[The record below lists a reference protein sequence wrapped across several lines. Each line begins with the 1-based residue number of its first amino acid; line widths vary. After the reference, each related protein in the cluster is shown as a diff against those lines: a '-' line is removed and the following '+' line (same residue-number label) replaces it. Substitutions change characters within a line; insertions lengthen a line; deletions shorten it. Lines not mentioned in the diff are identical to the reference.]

1 MFYYERRINM
11 KGYIGVIIG
20 IIILCIVE
28 PIIIFGAGWFGGWIL
43 MKIVGGAVVTGLNTL
58 FGTTRFMPD
67 LIPVV
72 CGVLAVVGSYFKT
85 SVSNNK

>member
-1 MFYYERRINM
+1 M
-11 KGYIGVIIG
+11 KGYIGVISG
-20 IIILCIVE
+20 IIILCIIE

-67 LIPVV
+67 IIPVV
-72 CGVLAVVGSYFKT
+72 CGTLAVIGSYFKT
-85 SVSNNK
+85 TVNNSK

>member
-1 MFYYERRINM
+1 MLYYESRINM

-20 IIILCIVE
+20 IIILCIIE

-58 FGTTRFMPD
+58 FGTTRFMPN

>member
-1 MFYYERRINM
+1 ME
-11 KGYIGVIIG
+11 KGEGCLLVILTAVIF
-20 IIILCIVE
+20 LLS
-28 PIIIFGAGWFGGWIL
+28 PIPTYCLRWLGGWIL
-43 MKIVGGAVVTGLNTL
+43 VKIVGSAVVTGLNTL

-85 SVSNNK
+85 SVGASKN

>member
-1 MFYYERRINM
+1 M
-11 KGYIGVIIG
+11 KDYIGVIIG
-20 IIILCIVE
+20 IIILCIIE

-58 FGTTRFMPD
+58 FGTNRFMPD

-72 CGVLAVVGSYFKT
+72 CGVLAMIGSYFKKI
-85 SVSNNK
+85 VSINKLA

>member
-1 MFYYERRINM
+1 M
-11 KGYIGVIIG
+11 KTYIVAIVSVIILG
-20 IIILCIVE
+20 IFLPV
-28 PIIIFGAGWFGGWIL
+28 IIFGAGWFGGWIL

-72 CGVLAVVGSYFKT
+72 CGVLAVIGSYFKT

>member
-1 MFYYERRINM
+1 M

-20 IIILCIVE
+20 IIVLCIVE

-58 FGTTRFMPD
+58 FGTTRFTPD
-67 LIPVV
+67 IIPVV
-72 CGVLAVVGSYFKT
+72 CGTLAVIGSYFKT
-85 SVSNNK
+85 TVNNSKN

>member
-1 MFYYERRINM
+1 MNNN
-11 KGYIGVIIG
+11 GALIGCLIG
-20 IIILCIVE
+20 ILIL
-28 PIIIFGAGWFGGWIL
+28 IFFPVITFCCGWFGGWIL

-58 FGTTRFMPD
+58 FGTTRFMPE